1 MTIHAGILAARIDK
15 LFMYQLL
22 HSCALGVKHN
32 IFTIVLLVELNP
44 SSSYE
49 KRRYVPR
56 TLTRRPVASRNR
68 VVRPNNRISTRSEA
82 QELRRKRA
90 KQANIC
96 YNYPQFA
103 ALLQQALKAR
113 DTASFLLNESLGT
126 HCSLVNVACL
136 LPWERCLDIPDRLL
150 RLCIHCM
157 LGSTVGHRKKWTGQ
171 STEPDGLHVYGP
183 PGGGSM

>member
-1 MTIHAGILAARIDK
+1 
-15 LFMYQLL
+15 MYLL

-32 IFTIVLLVELNP
+32 IFMIVLLVKLNP
-44 SSSYE
+44 SYE

-136 LPWERCLDIPDRLL
+136 LSWDRLL

-157 LGSTVGHRKKWTGQ
+157 LGSV
-171 STEPDGLHVYGP
+171 
-183 PGGGSM
+183 

>member
-1 MTIHAGILAARIDK
+1 
-15 LFMYQLL
+15 MYLL

-32 IFTIVLLVELNP
+32 IFMIVLLVKLNP
-44 SSSYE
+44 SYE

-56 TLTRRPVASRNR
+56 TLTHRPVASRNR
-68 VVRPNNRISTRSEA
+68 VVRPNHRISTRSEA
-82 QELRRKRA
+82 QKKASEA
-90 KQANIC
+90 GD
-96 YNYPQFA
+96 NYPCEAQKISPQFA

-136 LPWERCLDIPDRLL
+136 LSWDRLL

-157 LGSTVGHRKKWTGQ
+157 LGSV
-171 STEPDGLHVYGP
+171 
-183 PGGGSM
+183 